1 MPIYNY
7 IASDNKGN
15 RINGS
20 VEARSKDLAISL
32 IKQKNL
38 LIISIN
44 EKRETFVGELL
55 DFRGVPKSEIVSFT
69 RQFSTMISAGVA
81 ISNALEVLINQTTN
95 TKFRSAL
102 IDVLN
107 SVEGGYSLSNSL
119 SRHPSIF
126 SKTYYSLVVAGESS
140 GSLDVI
146 LSRLADKLEEDREI
160 ESKFKGAMV
169 YPIIVTIAMAGV
181 FFGLMLF
188 VIPRLAQMYRDLDV
202 ELPFITQLMINFSDF
217 LVNNLL
223 FVLLSIIG
231 AILGFRYYSKTP
243 SGSAIISEITFM
255 IPIFGRINKLKD
267 LEQFTST
274 LALLMSSAVPIVD
287 SLNIV
292 SEVVSNRAYR
302 DAAKDAAIQ
311 VEKGKLL
318 SDYFK
323 SSSVFPNSIGQMAG
337 VGEETGKMDE
347 ILEKVS
353 TYFKSELN
361 HLIAGLSAALE
372 PVILLVLGVG
382 VGFLIISIITPIYK
396 ITTAI

>member
-107 SVEGGYSLSNSL
+107 SVEGGYSLSSSL